1 MKGKDNYLKRK
12 YGFNPPFASWL
23 KDELYNFAIEI
34 LNKNYYNSDHLIDL
48 KNARKLVNTHKQKY
62 YNPYLLWSLVN

>member
-23 KDELYNFAIEI
+23 KDELYNFA
-34 LNKNYYNSDHLIDL
+34 
-48 KNARKLVNTHKQKY
+48 
-62 YNPYLLWSLVN
+62 